1 MYLNTEQQSA
11 LELMKSGRNV
21 FLRGDAGT
29 GKTVVINRFVDSDPD
44 RIVSLA
50 PTGLAASNL
59 KHGGM
64 TIHRFLG
71 ALSQDWIQDPEK
83 VREYLRSLRSLIIEE
98 ISMVRSDLFSRLDH
112 DLRFYTGRDQPF
124 GSIPL
129 VVVGDFY
136 QLPPV
141 VKSKPEKEFLER
153 NMNGI
158 FAFNAPAWKSA
169 EFRNAELKTP
179 HRQTD
184 QEFLN
189 LLRAVR
195 TGAVGLEK
203 QLQRLNSK
211 VRRQPPPLSRSLC
224 CYRKQA
230 DSINQAHV
238 ERLLTP
244 GEVYIGKHGGYYP
257 EQERPAPMRLK
268 VKAGMRAL
276 LTANDP
282 EGRYVNGD
290 VGEVL
295 TCWKDSIWIRLLRG
309 PKIAVYRHTWFNY
322 DYHIVTQPDGSS
334 KLDSC
339 IVGCFTQF
347 PVLPAYAM
355 TIHKAQGQTLDQVHL
370 ELGTRPCFASGQ
382 LYTALSR
389 VHSLEELTISR
400 PLQVADVVV
409 DEQVQRFYE
418 RLGD

>member
-1 MYLNTEQQSA
+1 
-11 LELMKSGRNV
+11 
-21 FLRGDAGT
+21 
-29 GKTVVINRFVDSDPD
+29 
-44 RIVSLA
+44 
-50 PTGLAASNL
+50 
-59 KHGGM
+59 M

-71 ALSQDWIQDPEK
+71 ALSQDWTQDPEK

-98 ISMVRSDLFSRLDH
+98 ISMVRSDLFCRLDH
-112 DLRFYTGRDQPF
+112 DLRFYTGRDKPF
-124 GSIPL
+124 GGIPL
-129 VVVGDFY
+129 TVVGDFY

-141 VKSKPEKEFLER
+141 VKSEAEQEFLEK

-158 FAFNAPAWKSA
+158 FAFHAPAWKSA
-169 EFRNAELKTP
+169 EFQNAELKTP

-189 LLRAVR
+189 LLRTVR
-195 TGAVGLEK
+195 TGADGLEE
-203 QLQRLNSK
+203 QLRRLDSRIQRQS
-211 VRRQPPPLSRSLC
+211 PPLSRSLC
-224 CYRKQA
+224 CYRRQA
-230 DSINQAHV
+230 DWINYLHV

-244 GEVYIGKHGGYYP
+244 GEFYIGKHGGYYP
-257 EQERPAPMRLK
+257 EQERPAPMRLQ
-268 VKAGMRAL
+268 VKAGMRAP

-282 EGRYVNGD
+282 EGSYINGD
-290 VGEVL
+290 IGEVL
-295 TCWKDSIWIRLLRG
+295 ACGKNTIWIQLLRG
-309 PKIAVYRHTWFNY
+309 PGIAVYRHTWFNY

-334 KLDSC
+334 KLDSR

-370 ELGTRPCFASGQ
+370 ELGARTCFASGQ

-389 VHSLEELTISR
+389 VHSLEDLTLSR

-409 DEQVQRFYE
+409 DEQVQRFYK

>member
-1 MYLNTEQQSA
+1 MELNEEQLRA

-29 GKTVVINRFVDSDPD
+29 GKTIVINRFIDSDPD
-44 RIVSLA
+44 HIVSLA

-59 KHGGM
+59 KYGGM
-64 TIHRFLG
+64 TVHRFLG
-71 ALSQDWIQDPEK
+71 ALSKDWVQDPER

-112 DLRFYTGRDQPF
+112 DLRFYIGRDKPF
-124 GSIPL
+124 GGIPL
-129 VVVGDFY
+129 AVVGDFY

-141 VKSKPEKEFLER
+141 VKSEAEQEFLEK

-158 FAFNAPAWKSA
+158 FAFHALAWKSA
-169 EFRNAELKTP
+169 EFQNAELKTP

-184 QEFLN
+184 QKFLN
-189 LLRAVR
+189 LLRTVR
-195 TGAVGLEK
+195 TGADGLEE
-203 QLQRLNSK
+203 QLRRLNSQ
-211 VRRQPPPLSRSLC
+211 VRRQPPLLSRSLC
-224 CYRKQA
+224 CYRRQA
-230 DSINQAHV
+230 DWINYLHV

-244 GEVYIGKHGGYYP
+244 GKVYIGKHGGYYP
-257 EQERPAPMRLK
+257 EQERPAPMRLQ

-282 EGRYVNGD
+282 EGSYINGD
-290 VGEVL
+290 IGEVL
-295 TCWKDSIWIRLLRG
+295 ACGKNTIWIQLLRG
-309 PKIAVYRHTWFNY
+309 PGIAVYRHTWFNC

-334 KLDSC
+334 KLDSR

-370 ELGTRPCFASGQ
+370 ELGARTCFASGQ

-389 VHSLEELTISR
+389 VRSLEDLTLNR

>member
-71 ALSQDWIQDPEK
+71 ALSQDWTQDPEK

-153 NMNGI
+153 NMNGL

-334 KLDSC
+334 KLDSR

-389 VHSLEELTISR
+389 VHSIEELTLSR

-409 DEQVQRFYE
+409 DRQVQRFYE

>member
-71 ALSQDWIQDPEK
+71 ALSQDWTQDSEK

-189 LLRAVR
+189 LLRTVR

-334 KLDSC
+334 KLDSR

>member
-1 MYLNTEQQSA
+1 
-11 LELMKSGRNV
+11 MKSGRNV

>member
-1 MYLNTEQQSA
+1 MELNAEQQNA
-11 LELMKSGRNV
+11 LELMKSGQNV

-29 GKTVVINRFVDSDPD
+29 GKTVVINRFIDSDPD

-71 ALSQDWIQDPEK
+71 ALSKDWAQDPEK
-83 VREYLRSLRSLIIEE
+83 VREYLRSFRSLIIEE
-98 ISMVRSDLFSRLDH
+98 ISMVRSDLFCRLDH

-124 GSIPL
+124 GGIPL

-141 VKSKPEKEFLER
+141 VKSKPEQEFLER

-184 QEFLN
+184 QEFLR
-189 LLRAVR
+189 LLRTVR
-195 TGAVGLEK
+195 SGDNELED
-203 QLQRLNSK
+203 QLRQLDLR
-211 VRRQPPPLSRSLC
+211 VRRAPPPLSRSLC

-230 DSINQAHV
+230 DQINYLHV

-244 GEVYIGKHGGYYP
+244 GSHYTGKWSGCYP
-257 EQERPAPMRLK
+257 ESEWPAPVHLN
-268 VKAGMRAL
+268 VKSGMLTL

-282 EGRYVNGD
+282 EGRYANGD

-295 TCWKDSIWIRLLRG
+295 ACWDNSIWIRLLRG
-309 PKIAVYRHTWFNY
+309 PEIAVYWHTWFNY
-322 DYHIVTQPDGSS
+322 DYRIVIQSDGSL
-334 KLDSC
+334 KLDSR
-339 IVGCFTQF
+339 IIGCFTQF

-355 TIHKAQGQTLDQVHL
+355 TIHKAQGQTLNQVHL

-389 VHSLEELTISR
+389 VRNLEDLTLNR

-409 DEQVQRFYE
+409 DRQVRRFYE
-418 RLGD
+418 SLA

>member
-71 ALSQDWIQDPEK
+71 ALSQDWTQDPEK

-339 IVGCFTQF
+339 IVGCFMQF

>member
-1 MYLNTEQQSA
+1 
-11 LELMKSGRNV
+11 MKSGRNV

-29 GKTVVINRFVDSDPD
+29 GKTVVINRFVDSEPD

-71 ALSQDWIQDPEK
+71 ALSQDWTQDPEK

-112 DLRFYTGRDQPF
+112 DLRIYTGRDQPF
-124 GSIPL
+124 GGIPL
-129 VVVGDFY
+129 IVVGDFY

>member
-1 MYLNTEQQSA
+1 MELNAEQRQA
-11 LELMKSGRNV
+11 LELMKSGQNV

-29 GKTVVINRFVDSDPD
+29 GKTVVINRFIDSDPD

-71 ALSQDWIQDPEK
+71 ALSQDWLQNPEK
-83 VREYLRSLRSLIIEE
+83 VREYLHSLRSLIIEE
-98 ISMVRSDLFSRLDH
+98 ISMVRSDLFCRLDH

-124 GSIPL
+124 GGIPL

-141 VKSKPEKEFLER
+141 VKSKPEQEFLER

-189 LLRAVR
+189 LLRTVR
-195 TGAVGLEK
+195 TGADGLEE
-203 QLQRLNSK
+203 LLRRLDSQ

-230 DSINQAHV
+230 DRINYLHV

-244 GEVYIGKHGGYYP
+244 GSHYTGKCSGCYP
-257 EQERPAPMRLK
+257 ESEWPAPVHLN
-268 VKAGMRAL
+268 VKSGMLAL

-282 EGRYVNGD
+282 EGRYANGD
-290 VGEVL
+290 IGEVL
-295 TCWKDSIWIRLLRG
+295 ACWNNSIRIQLMRG
-309 PKIAVYRHTWFNY
+309 PEIAVYRHTWYNY
-322 DYHIVTQPDGSS
+322 DYRIVIQPDGSL
-334 KLDSC
+334 KLDSH
-339 IVGCFTQF
+339 IIGYFTQF

-355 TIHKAQGQTLDQVHL
+355 TIHKAQGQTLNQVHL

-389 VHSLEELTISR
+389 VRNLEDLTLNR

-409 DEQVQRFYE
+409 DRQVRRFYE
-418 RLGD
+418 RLEG

>member
-1 MYLNTEQQSA
+1 
-11 LELMKSGRNV
+11 
-21 FLRGDAGT
+21 
-29 GKTVVINRFVDSDPD
+29 
-44 RIVSLA
+44 
-50 PTGLAASNL
+50 
-59 KHGGM
+59 
-64 TIHRFLG
+64 
-71 ALSQDWIQDPEK
+71 
-83 VREYLRSLRSLIIEE
+83 
-98 ISMVRSDLFSRLDH
+98 MVRSDLFSRLDH

-124 GSIPL
+124 GGIPL

-184 QEFLN
+184 QEFLR
-189 LLRAVR
+189 LLRTVR
-195 TGAVGLEK
+195 SGDDELED
-203 QLQRLNSK
+203 QL
-211 VRRQPPPLSRSLC
+211 RQLDLRVSRKPPPLSRSLC

-230 DSINQAHV
+230 DWINYLHV

-244 GEVYIGKHGGYYP
+244 GGHYTGKCSGCYP
-257 EQERPAPMRLK
+257 ESEWPAPMHLN
-268 VKAGMRAL
+268 VKSGMLAL

-282 EGRYVNGD
+282 EGWYANGD

-295 TCWKDSIWIRLLRG
+295 ACWDNSIWIQLLRG
-309 PKIAVYRHTWFNY
+309 PGIAVYRHTWCNY
-322 DYHIVTQPDGSS
+322 DYRIVSQPDGSL
-334 KLDSC
+334 KLDSH
-339 IVGCFTQF
+339 IIGYFTQF

-355 TIHKAQGQTLDQVHL
+355 TIHKAQGQTLNQVHL
-370 ELGTRPCFASGQ
+370 ELGGRPCFASGQ

-389 VHSLEELTISR
+389 VRNLEDLTLNR

-409 DEQVQRFYE
+409 DEQVRRFYE
-418 RLGD
+418 RLEG

>member
-1 MYLNTEQQSA
+1 MELNEEQQNA
-11 LELMKSGRNV
+11 LELMKSGQNV

-29 GKTVVINRFVDSDPD
+29 GKTVVINCFIDSDPD

-59 KHGGM
+59 KNGGM

-71 ALSQDWIQDPEK
+71 ALSQDWAQAPER

-112 DLRFYTGRDQPF
+112 DLRIYTGRNQSF
-124 GSIPL
+124 GGIPL
-129 VVVGDFY
+129 VVAGDFY
-136 QLPPV
+136 QLSPV
-141 VKSKPEKEFLER
+141 AKSKPEQVFLEK

-158 FAFNAPAWKSA
+158 FAFDAPAWKSA
-169 EFRNAELKTP
+169 EFQNAELKTP

-189 LLRAVR
+189 LLRTVR
-195 TGAVGLEK
+195 TGADGLEE
-203 QLQRLNSK
+203 QLRRLDS
-211 VRRQPPPLSRSLC
+211 RIQRQPPPLSRSLC
-224 CYRKQA
+224 CYRRQA
-230 DSINQAHV
+230 DWINYLHV
-238 ERLLTP
+238 ERLLAP
-244 GEVYIGKHGGYYP
+244 GGHYTGKCSGCYP
-257 EQERPAPMRLK
+257 ESEWPAPKHLN
-268 VKAGMRAL
+268 VKSGMLAL

-282 EGRYVNGD
+282 EGSYVNGD
-290 VGEVL
+290 IGEVQA
-295 TCWKDSIWIRLLRG
+295 CWKDSIWIQLLRG
-309 PKIAVYRHTWFNY
+309 LGIEVYRHTWQNY
-322 DYHIVTQPDGSS
+322 DYRIVTQPDGSS
-334 KLDSC
+334 KLESHV
-339 IVGCFTQF
+339 IGRFTQF

-389 VHSLEELTISR
+389 VRSLEDLTLNR

-409 DEQVQRFYE
+409 DEQIQRFYE

>member
-1 MYLNTEQQSA
+1 
-11 LELMKSGRNV
+11 
-21 FLRGDAGT
+21 
-29 GKTVVINRFVDSDPD
+29 
-44 RIVSLA
+44 
-50 PTGLAASNL
+50 
-59 KHGGM
+59 
-64 TIHRFLG
+64 
-71 ALSQDWIQDPEK
+71 
-83 VREYLRSLRSLIIEE
+83 
-98 ISMVRSDLFSRLDH
+98 
-112 DLRFYTGRDQPF
+112 
-124 GSIPL
+124 
-129 VVVGDFY
+129 
-136 QLPPV
+136 
-141 VKSKPEKEFLER
+141 
-153 NMNGI
+153 
-158 FAFNAPAWKSA
+158 
-169 EFRNAELKTP
+169 
-179 HRQTD
+179 
-184 QEFLN
+184 
-189 LLRAVR
+189 
-195 TGAVGLEK
+195 
-203 QLQRLNSK
+203 
-211 VRRQPPPLSRSLC
+211 
-224 CYRKQA
+224 
-230 DSINQAHV
+230 
-238 ERLLTP
+238 
-244 GEVYIGKHGGYYP
+244 
-257 EQERPAPMRLK
+257 MRLK

>member
-1 MYLNTEQQSA
+1 
-11 LELMKSGRNV
+11 MKSGRNV

-71 ALSQDWIQDPEK
+71 ALSQDWTQDPEK

>member
-1 MYLNTEQQSA
+1 MELNAEQRQA
-11 LELMKSGRNV
+11 LELMKSGQNV

-29 GKTVVINRFVDSDPD
+29 GKTVVINRFIDSDPD
-44 RIVSLA
+44 CIVSLA

-71 ALSQDWIQDPEK
+71 ALSQDWLQTPEK
-83 VREYLRSLRSLIIEE
+83 VREYLRSLRGLIIEE

-124 GSIPL
+124 GGIPL

-141 VKSKPEKEFLER
+141 VKSKPEQEFLER

-184 QEFLN
+184 QEFLW
-189 LLRAVR
+189 LLRTVR
-195 TGAVGLEK
+195 SGDDELED
-203 QLQRLNSK
+203 QLRQLDLR
-211 VRRQPPPLSRSLC
+211 VRRAPPPLSRSLC

-230 DSINQAHV
+230 DRINYLHV

-244 GEVYIGKHGGYYP
+244 GGHYTGKWSGCYP
-257 EQERPAPMRLK
+257 ESEWPAPVHLN
-268 VKAGMRAL
+268 VKSGMLAL

-282 EGRYVNGD
+282 EGRYANGD

-295 TCWKDSIWIRLLRG
+295 ACWKDSIWIRLLRG
-309 PKIAVYRHTWFNY
+309 PEIAVYRHTWCNY
-322 DYHIVTQPDGSS
+322 DYRIVIQPDGSL
-334 KLDSC
+334 KLDSR
-339 IVGCFTQF
+339 IIGCFTQF

-355 TIHKAQGQTLDQVHL
+355 TIHKAQGQTLNQVHL
-370 ELGTRPCFASGQ
+370 ELGGRPCFASGQ

-389 VHSLEELTISR
+389 VRNLEDLTLNR
-400 PLQVADVVV
+400 PLQIADVVV
-409 DEQVQRFYE
+409 DEQVRRFYE
-418 RLGD
+418 SLA

>member
-71 ALSQDWIQDPEK
+71 ALSQDWTQDPEK

-112 DLRFYTGRDQPF
+112 DLRIYTGRDQPF
-124 GSIPL
+124 GGIPL
-129 VVVGDFY
+129 IVVGDFY

-141 VKSKPEKEFLER
+141 VKSEAEQEFLEK

-158 FAFNAPAWKSA
+158 FAFDALVWKSA
-169 EFRNAELKTP
+169 EFQNAELKTP

-334 KLDSC
+334 KLDSR

-389 VHSLEELTISR
+389 VRNLEDLTLNR

-409 DEQVQRFYE
+409 DEQVRRFYE
-418 RLGD
+418 RLEG

>member
-1 MYLNTEQQSA
+1 MELNTEQQQA
-11 LELMKSGRNV
+11 LELMKSGQNV

-29 GKTVVINRFVDSDPD
+29 GKTVVINRFIDSDPD

-59 KHGGM
+59 KYGGM
-64 TIHRFLG
+64 TVHRFLG
-71 ALSQDWIQDPEK
+71 TLSQDWLQTPEK

-141 VKSKPEKEFLER
+141 VKSEAEQEFLEK

-158 FAFNAPAWKSA
+158 FAFHAPAWKSA
-169 EFRNAELKTP
+169 EFQNAELKTP

-189 LLRAVR
+189 LLRTVR
-195 TGAVGLEK
+195 TGADGLEE
-203 QLQRLNSK
+203 QLRRLDS
-211 VRRQPPPLSRSLC
+211 RIQRQPPPLSRSLC
-224 CYRKQA
+224 CYRRQA
-230 DSINQAHV
+230 DWINYLHV

-244 GEVYIGKHGGYYP
+244 GEVYLGKHGGYYP
-257 EQERPAPMRLK
+257 EQERPAPMRLQ

-282 EGRYVNGD
+282 EGSYINGD
-290 VGEVL
+290 IGEVL
-295 TCWKDSIWIRLLRG
+295 ACGKNTIWIQLLRG
-309 PKIAVYRHTWFNY
+309 PGIAVYRHTWFNY

-334 KLDSC
+334 KLDSR

-370 ELGTRPCFASGQ
+370 ELGARTCFASGQ

-389 VHSLEELTISR
+389 VHSLEDLTLNR

-409 DEQVQRFYE
+409 DEQVQWFYK
-418 RLGD
+418 RLRD

>member
-1 MYLNTEQQSA
+1 MELNEEQQNA
-11 LELMKSGRNV
+11 LELMKSGQNV

-29 GKTVVINRFVDSDPD
+29 GKTVVINRFIDSDPD

-59 KHGGM
+59 KNEGM

-71 ALSQDWIQDPEK
+71 ALSRDWAQDPER

-112 DLRFYTGRDQPF
+112 DLRIYTGRDQPF
-124 GSIPL
+124 GGIPL
-129 VVVGDFY
+129 AVVGDFY

-141 VKSKPEKEFLER
+141 VKSEAEQEFLEK

-158 FAFNAPAWKSA
+158 FAFHAPAWKSA
-169 EFRNAELKTP
+169 EFQNAELKTP

-195 TGAVGLEK
+195 IGADGLEE
-203 QLQRLNSK
+203 QLRRLDS
-211 VRRQPPPLSRSLC
+211 RIQRQPPPLSRSLC
-224 CYRKQA
+224 CYRRQA
-230 DSINQAHV
+230 DWINYLHV

-244 GEVYIGKHGGYYP
+244 GGYYTGKCSGCYP
-257 EQERPAPMRLK
+257 ESEWPAPMHLN
-268 VKAGMRAL
+268 VKSGMLAL

-282 EGRYVNGD
+282 EGWYANGD

-295 TCWKDSIWIRLLRG
+295 ACWDNSIWIRLLRG
-309 PKIAVYRHTWFNY
+309 PGIEVYRHTWFNY

-334 KLDSC
+334 KLDSR

-389 VHSLEELTISR
+389 VHSLEDLTLSR

-418 RLGD
+418 RLGN

>member
-71 ALSQDWIQDPEK
+71 ALSQDWTQDPEK

>member
-1 MYLNTEQQSA
+1 MELNEEQQNA
-11 LELMKSGRNV
+11 LELMKSGQNV

-29 GKTVVINRFVDSDPD
+29 GKTVVINCFIDSDPD

-59 KHGGM
+59 KNGGM

-71 ALSQDWIQDPEK
+71 ALSQDWAQAPER

-112 DLRFYTGRDQPF
+112 DLRIYTGRNQSF
-124 GSIPL
+124 GGIPL
-129 VVVGDFY
+129 VVAGDFY
-136 QLPPV
+136 QLSPV
-141 VKSKPEKEFLER
+141 AKSKPEQVFLEK

-158 FAFNAPAWKSA
+158 FAFDAPAWKSA
-169 EFRNAELKTP
+169 EFQNAELKTP

-189 LLRAVR
+189 LLRTVR
-195 TGAVGLEK
+195 TGADGLEE
-203 QLQRLNSK
+203 QLRRLDSRIQRQS
-211 VRRQPPPLSRSLC
+211 PPLSRSLC
-224 CYRKQA
+224 CYRRQA
-230 DSINQAHV
+230 DWINYLHV
-238 ERLLTP
+238 ERLLAP
-244 GEVYIGKHGGYYP
+244 GGHYTGKCSGCYP
-257 EQERPAPMRLK
+257 ESEWPAPKHLN
-268 VKAGMRAL
+268 VKSGMLAL

-282 EGRYVNGD
+282 EGSYVNGD
-290 VGEVL
+290 IGEVQA
-295 TCWKDSIWIRLLRG
+295 CWKDSIWIQLLRG
-309 PKIAVYRHTWFNY
+309 LGIEVYRHTWQNY
-322 DYHIVTQPDGSS
+322 DYRIVTQPDGSS
-334 KLDSC
+334 KLESHV
-339 IVGCFTQF
+339 IGRFTQF

-389 VHSLEELTISR
+389 VRSLEDLTLNR

-409 DEQVQRFYE
+409 DEQIQRFYE

>member
-1 MYLNTEQQSA
+1 MELNAEQRQA
-11 LELMKSGRNV
+11 LELMKSGQNV

-29 GKTVVINRFVDSDPD
+29 GKTVVINRFIDSDPD

-59 KHGGM
+59 KHEGM

-71 ALSQDWIQDPEK
+71 ALSKDWVQDPER
-83 VREYLRSLRSLIIEE
+83 VREYLRSFRGLIIEE

-124 GSIPL
+124 GGIPL

-141 VKSKPEKEFLER
+141 VKSKPEQEFLER

-184 QEFLN
+184 QEFLR
-189 LLRAVR
+189 LLRTVR
-195 TGAVGLEK
+195 SGDDELED
-203 QLQRLNSK
+203 QLCQLDSR
-211 VRRQPPPLSRSLC
+211 VRREPPPLSRSLC

-230 DSINQAHV
+230 DQINYLHV
-238 ERLLTP
+238 ERLLAP
-244 GEVYIGKHGGYYP
+244 GGHYTGKCSGCYP
-257 EQERPAPMRLK
+257 ESEWPAPVHLN
-268 VKAGMRAL
+268 VKSGMLAL

-282 EGRYVNGD
+282 EGRYANGD

-295 TCWKDSIWIRLLRG
+295 ACWKDSIWIQLLRG
-309 PKIAVYRHTWFNY
+309 PEIAVYRHTWFNY
-322 DYHIVTQPDGSS
+322 DYRIVIQPDGSL
-334 KLDSC
+334 KLDTR
-339 IVGCFTQF
+339 IIGCFTQF

-355 TIHKAQGQTLDQVHL
+355 TIHKAQGQTLNQVHL

-389 VHSLEELTISR
+389 VRNLEDLTLNR

-409 DEQVQRFYE
+409 DEQVRRFYE
-418 RLGD
+418 RLEG